1 MAIPARVK
9 MTPVSWYH
17 RLIANTPLANLFF
30 LIVIIVG
37 VVAYQSMP
45 RARDPE
51 INFNWVNILT
61 AYPGATAEDIEREI
75 TAPLEDALRTV
86 PDIRFVTSSSRE
98 GISSILIRF
107 ERIDSRTFD
116 KRVTDVRREVLNKA
130 ATELPDQAVTPKI
143 TEITTSNGFPTG
155 MIVLYG
161 PVAGEVMRAQA
172 FAIKRDMERVRGV
185 DRLLAFGFQEP
196 EIHVDFDPFA
206 LAARGIAT
214 TSLADQIGAWFRDI
228 VAGRFMVNEREWLA
242 RARGRTN
249 DAEELAQLP
258 VTIEGRAV
266 MLRELATVALSA
278 ERPDHLV
285 RYHGHPAVMLSI
297 TKKADANT
305 LDLMAKLQAFIDRR
319 NQTLTSLGLQL
330 ALADDQTHETR
341 QTISVMET
349 NALLGFMMVLLLV
362 GLFLGRRLGILVAL
376 GLPFALAGA
385 FAIVAIGG
393 STLNLTVLLGV
404 VIALGMLVDDAVVIV
419 EAIHD
424 KIVQGLPTRE
434 AVFAGVREVGAPVF
448 SAVLTT
454 VAAFLPLMLLPGIL
468 GEFLKIV
475 PMVVTAALAISLLEA
490 YWLLPAHILALRRTF
505 DAPRSRLAHWRA
517 RMTMRLRNLY
527 GRLLIRV
534 LRRPWRWALL
544 VLATFIL
551 AGTLVALGAVRVQF
565 FAFDSIRTFYIHLD
579 MPVGSSLQQT
589 LREAERAT
597 AIVERL
603 LPAEE
608 LRSATATAGIKFTD
622 TEPLYG
628 DHYGQVSV
636 SLQPRAANGR
646 DVEAIINDLR
656 PEIMALGGSA
666 KPAFLVIKGGPPAQ
680 RPINVKVKSE
690 DQAQLDAAV
699 TAVRGLLAAI
709 EGIRDITDDRSE
721 GRPTVTFRLDRDA
734 IARAGLDAGQVL
746 RTIRLLGEGERVGKT
761 RREGEALDI
770 VVRAQPTTMT
780 DPAEWLRL
788 PMVTP
793 DGRAITLGELVQAE
807 FTPSQGFI
815 RHYQFVRAVT
825 VEAEID
831 PIITETTEANARL
844 LTGWRKIAENFPA
857 VELDL
862 TGELD
867 DIRESL
873 DAMKKIFALG
883 IALIYLILA
892 TQFRSY
898 LQPLIVLI
906 TVPLAFSGV
915 VFGLFLSGLP
925 LSLYTLYGVIALT
938 GIAVNSAIVLV
949 AAANDRI
956 AAGMSALHA
965 TLYASRRR
973 LVPILIT
980 SSTTIA
986 GLFSL
991 AVGLGGKSLI
1001 WGPVASSIVWGL
1013 GFSTVL
1019 TLLATPL
1026 LLKTTLRARVKSFD

>member
-1 MAIPARVK
+1 
-9 MTPVSWYH
+9 MTSGSWYG

-37 VVAYQSMP
+37 IVAYLSMP

-61 AYPGATAEDIEREI
+61 AYPGATAEDVEREI

-98 GISSILIRF
+98 GTSSILIRF

-116 KRVTDVRREVLNKA
+116 KRVTDVRREILNKA
-130 ATELPDQAVTPKI
+130 AAELPTEALTPRF

-155 MIVLYG
+155 MIALYG

-172 FAIKRDMERVRGV
+172 FAIKRDMERVRGI
-185 DRLLAFGFQEP
+185 DRLLTFGFQEP
-196 EIHVDFDPFA
+196 EIHIDFDPFA
-206 LAARGIAT
+206 LATRGIAAS
-214 TSLADQIGAWFRDI
+214 SLADQISAWFRDV
-228 VAGRFMVNEREWLA
+228 VAGRFTVNEREWLA
-242 RARGRTN
+242 RARGRT
-249 DAEELAQLP
+249 DDPETVAHLP
-258 VTIEGRAV
+258 VVIEGRAV
-266 MLRELATVALSA
+266 TLQELATVSLSA

-285 RYHGHPAVMLSI
+285 RYRGQPAILLSI

-305 LDLMAKLQAFIDRR
+305 LDLMAQLQAFADER
-319 NQTLTSLGLQL
+319 NSILAPLGLQL
-330 ALADDQTHETR
+330 ALTDNQTHETR

-349 NALLGFMMVLLLV
+349 NALLGFALVLVLV
-362 GLFLGRRLGILVAL
+362 GLFLGWRLGILVAL
-376 GLPFALAGA
+376 GLPFALSGA
-385 FAIVAIGG
+385 FAIIAAGD

-424 KIVQGLPTRE
+424 KIVQGLSTQE
-434 AVFAGVREVGAPVF
+434 AIFSGVQEVGAPVF
-448 SAVLTT
+448 TAVLTT

-475 PMVVTAALAISLLEA
+475 PAVVTAALAVSLLEA
-490 YWLLPAHILALRRTF
+490 YWLLPAHILALRHTF
-505 DAPRSRLAHWRA
+505 DAPRSRLAQRRE
-517 RMTMRLRNLY
+517 RMSMRLRNQY
-527 GRLLIRV
+527 GRLLVRV

-544 VLATFIL
+544 VAATFIL
-551 AGTLVALGAVRVQF
+551 AGALVASGAVRTQF
-565 FAFDSIRTFYIHLD
+565 FAFDSIRLFYIHLD

-589 LREAERAT
+589 LHEAERAT

-603 LPAEE
+603 LPPEE
-608 LRSATATAGIKFTD
+608 LRSAVATAGIKFTD

-628 DHYGQVSV
+628 DHYGQVSI
-636 SLQPRAANGR
+636 SLHPRAANGR
-646 DVEAIINDLR
+646 DVEAIIDSLR
-656 PEIMALGGSA
+656 AEIMSLSGPA
-666 KPAFLVIKGGPPAQ
+666 KPAFLAIKGGPPAQ

-690 DQAQLDAAV
+690 DQTQLDAAV
-699 TAVRGLLAAI
+699 TAVRGLLLAI
-709 EGIRDITDDRSE
+709 PGIRDITDDRSE
-721 GRPTVTFRLDRDA
+721 GRPTVTFHLDRDA
-734 IARAGLDAGQVL
+734 IARAGMDAAQVL

-770 VVRAQPTTMT
+770 IIRAQPASMT

-788 PMVTP
+788 PMLTP
-793 DGRAITLGELVQAE
+793 DGRTITLGELARAE
-807 FTPSQGFI
+807 FAPSQGFI

-831 PIITETTEANARL
+831 NTVTETMQANAQL
-844 LTGWRKIAENFPA
+844 MASWQQIAATYPA
-857 VELDL
+857 VKLDF

-873 DAMKKIFALG
+873 DAMKRIFALG

-906 TVPLAFSGV
+906 TMPLALSGV
-915 VFGLFLSGLP
+915 IFGLFLSGLP

-956 AAGMSALHA
+956 ATGMSALHA

-1026 LLKTTLRARVKSFD
+1026 LLRITLTQRQAQQIPARLEAE

>member
-1 MAIPARVK
+1 
-9 MTPVSWYH
+9 MTPDSWYG

-30 LIVIIVG
+30 LIVIVVG
-37 VVAYQSMP
+37 IVAYLSMP

-61 AYPGATAEDIEREI
+61 AYPGATAGDVEREI

-86 PDIRFVTSSSRE
+86 SDIRFVTSSSRE
-98 GISSILIRF
+98 GTSSILIRF
-107 ERIDSRTFD
+107 ERIDNRTFD

-130 ATELPDQAVTPKI
+130 AAELPAEALTPRF

-155 MIVLYG
+155 MIALYG

-172 FAIKRDMERVRGV
+172 FAMKRDMERVRGI
-185 DRLLAFGFQEP
+185 DRLLTFGFQEP
-196 EIHVDFDPFA
+196 EIHIDFDPFT
-206 LAARGIAT
+206 LATRGIAAS
-214 TSLADQIGAWFRDI
+214 SLADQIGAWFRDV

-242 RARGRTN
+242 RARGRT
-249 DAEELAQLP
+249 DDPEAVAHLP
-258 VTIEGRAV
+258 VVIEGRAIT
-266 MLRELATVALSA
+266 LQELATISLSA

-285 RYHGHPAVMLSI
+285 RYRGQPAVLLSI
-297 TKKADANT
+297 SKKADANT
-305 LDLMAKLQAFIDRR
+305 LDLMAQLQAFVDER
-319 NQTLTSLGLQL
+319 NSILAPLGLQL
-330 ALADDQTHETR
+330 MLTDDQTHETR

-349 NALLGFMMVLLLV
+349 NALLGFAMVLVLV
-362 GLFLGRRLGILVAL
+362 GLFLGWRLGILVAL
-376 GLPFALAGA
+376 GLPFALSGA
-385 FAIVAIGG
+385 FAVITAEG

-424 KIVQGLPTRE
+424 KITQGLSTQE
-434 AVFAGVREVGAPVF
+434 AIFIGVLEVGAPVF
-448 SAVLTT
+448 TAMLTT

-475 PMVVTAALAISLLEA
+475 PMVVTVALVISLLEA
-490 YWLLPAHILALRRTF
+490 YWLLPAHILALRHTF
-505 DAPRSRLAHWRA
+505 DTPRSRLAHWRE
-517 RMTMRLRNLY
+517 RMIMRLRNQY
-527 GRLLIRV
+527 GRLLVRV

-544 VLATFIL
+544 VVTTFIL
-551 AGTLVALGAVRVQF
+551 AGALVVSGAVRTQF
-565 FAFDSIRTFYIHLD
+565 FAFDSIRLFYIHLD
-579 MPVGSSLQQT
+579 MPVGSSLKQT
-589 LREAERAT
+589 LHEAERAT

-603 LPAEE
+603 LPPEE
-608 LRSATATAGIKFTD
+608 LRSAVATAGIKFTD

-628 DHYGQVSV
+628 DHYGQVSI
-636 SLQPRAANGR
+636 SLHPRAANGR
-646 DVEAIINDLR
+646 DVEAIIDSLR
-656 PEIMALGGSA
+656 TEIMSLTGPA
-666 KPAFLVIKGGPPAQ
+666 KPAFLAIKGGPPAQ

-699 TAVRGLLAAI
+699 SAVRSLLSAMP
-709 EGIRDITDDRSE
+709 GIRDITDDRSE

-734 IARAGLDAGQVL
+734 IARAGMDAAQVL

-770 VVRAQPTTMT
+770 IVRAQPTSMT

-788 PMVTP
+788 PMVAS
-793 DGRAITLGELVQAE
+793 DGRTITLGELVRAE
-807 FTPSQGFI
+807 FAPSQGFI
-815 RHYQFVRAVT
+815 RRYQFVRAVT

-831 PIITETTEANARL
+831 STLTETMQANAQL
-844 LTGWRKIAENFPA
+844 LAGWQQIAANYPA
-857 VELDL
+857 VKLDF

-873 DAMKKIFALG
+873 DAMKRIFALG

-906 TVPLAFSGV
+906 TMPLALSGV
-915 VFGLFLSGLP
+915 IFGLFLSGLP

-956 AAGMSALHA
+956 ATGMSALHA

-991 AVGLGGKSLI
+991 AVGLGGKSLL

-1026 LLKTTLRARVKSFD
+1026 LLRITLTQRQPQQIPVSQ